1 MDKNSLMIDIKKKI
15 ISSYFKKKIP
25 WHEYFQTLRFSA
37 IKTFKKKVFTTIDDP
52 LLNRDYMFS
61 QKTSIEWKDIQPHLL
76 YPTDSSR
83 LVFVNGVYSARFSQ
97 PRDKNIC
104 VFSHGLSPEKY
115 VYIIA
120 FYAKLSSSQD
130 GFNAMNTAL
139 AQDVAYIHIPDGLR
153 VEHPIQIVYFSSGG
167 DSHYTL
173 LFPRNLVILGKGSYA
188 EIIEKHYTLGSYIPL
203 SNSVTEIYTDTHS
216 HLEYFKIQN
225 DISKSSLIDHT
236 FIYQKFK
243 SKCSISTFSFG
254 GKLVRNN
261 LHIYQRDSKGCSK
274 LNGISILHG
283 EILVDHQTVIEHAY
297 PNGKSHEIYK
307 GIFDDKAKGVF
318 NGKIIVRKEAKKTDA
333 FQRNNNILLSRKTS
347 VKTKPH
353 LEIFADDVRCSH
365 GCTIG
370 QFNEQAL
377 FYFRSRGISEK
388 EARAQLMFAFV
399 QEVLEHIP
407 IPKLKKHLY
416 EIISKKMNVYLNF
429 YL

>member
-1 MDKNSLMIDIKKKI
+1 MIDLKKKI
-15 ISSYFKKKIP
+15 ISSYFKKKRP

-76 YPTDSSR
+76 LYPTDSYR

-225 DISKSSLIDHT
+225 DISKSSLIDQT